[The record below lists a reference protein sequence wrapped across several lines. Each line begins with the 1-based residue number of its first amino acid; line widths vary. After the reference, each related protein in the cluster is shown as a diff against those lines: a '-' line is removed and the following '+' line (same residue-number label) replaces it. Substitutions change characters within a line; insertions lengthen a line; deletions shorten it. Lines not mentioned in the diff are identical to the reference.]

1 MHFRQKMAAAACGL
15 LAWSSVLA
23 ADLEE
28 VTVDRVD
35 GRYVL
40 ESQAMFDTTVE
51 ELYSVLVDYDQFEKF
66 TSAFTE
72 SRNEAPDEK
81 GRPQFYNAMEGC
93 VLFFCV
99 TFERYG
105 HLELRPKSRI
115 EAIVDP
121 ERSDFKYSVESWDI
135 TRVDGRTEMIYR
147 FEMEPDFWVPPVI
160 GPYYIRRAL
169 RDGAVRAVNRIEAV
183 ALGLEPEPVGGE

>member
-1 MHFRQKMAAAACGL
+1 MHFRRKMAVAVLGVF
-15 LAWSSVLA
+15 AWSSLPA

-28 VTVDRVD
+28 VTVGRVD

-40 ESQAMFDTTVE
+40 ESQALFDTTVE

-72 SRNEAPDEK
+72 SRNEAPDEN

-99 TFERYG
+99 SFERYG
-105 HLELRPKSRI
+105 HLELQPMSRI

-135 TRVDGRTEMIYR
+135 TRVDGRTEMTYR
-147 FEMEPDFWVPPVI
+147 FEMEPAFWVPPVI

-183 ALGLEPEPVGGE
+183 ALGREPEPVGSE